1 MRYWGREYRSGAGTG
16 RECVSGFCRGFVRY
30 ATSEWDE
37 STGPSKSISGHVNR
51 YFIEAPDNGLKPSNA
66 EGAYQ
71 DASACHCILFDEN
84 GNVTKDR
91 AELRVR
97 QEFDKALQALANG
110 KPALAAFYA
119 GALAHYTGDLGQF
132 YHIMGS
138 QSHWGAEDQ
147 TRHGAS
153 K

>member
-1 MRYWGREYRSGAGTG
+1 
-16 RECVSGFCRGFVRY
+16 
-30 ATSEWDE
+30 
-37 STGPSKSISGHVNR
+37 
-51 YFIEAPDNGLKPSNA
+51 
-66 EGAYQ
+66 
-71 DASACHCILFDEN
+71 LFDEN